1 MKFLIA
7 GLGSIG
13 RRHLR
18 NLLALGERDI
28 LFYRT
33 YRSTF
38 SDDEFAGFRVET
50 DLEAALANGVDAVIV
65 ANPTSL
71 HLDVAVPA
79 ARAGCH
85 LLIEKPLSHSLDG
98 VEQLR
103 HAMDASGARILIGF
117 QFRFHPGLQ
126 RFAKLLQAGAIG
138 RPLAARAQWGEYLP
152 AWHPWEDY
160 RRGYSARQD
169 LGGGVVLTLSHPV
182 DYLRWLLGDVRQV
195 WALTAQTGELDLQGV
210 EDIAEVGLRFES
222 GCLGSI
228 HLDYLQRPPSHLLEI
243 IGSQGTLSWNNATGE
258 TSVYQARIGDWEHFP
273 IPAGFERNHL
283 FLAEMR
289 HFLAVARGEAQ
300 PICSLDDGI
309 AALRIC
315 QAVLQSGQEIND
327 GQLL

>member
-33 YRSTF
+33 YRSTLA
-38 SDDEFAGFRVET
+38 DDEFAGFRVET
-50 DLEAALANGVDAVIV
+50 DLDVALASGVDAVIV

-98 VEQLR
+98 IDRLQEALKT
-103 HAMDASGARILIGF
+103 SGAQVLMGF

-126 RFAKLLQAGAIG
+126 RIAQLLQAGAIG
-138 RPLAARAQWGEYLP
+138 RPVSARAQWGEYLP

-160 RRGYSARQD
+160 RLGYSARQD

-195 WALTAQTGELDLQGV
+195 WAFTAQSGELDLQGV
-210 EDIAEVGLRFES
+210 EDIAEIGLRFENGS
-222 GCLGSI
+222 LGSI

-243 IGSQGTLSWNNATGE
+243 IGSQGTLRWDNATGE
-258 TSVYQARIGDWEHFP
+258 ASLYQAEMGAWEHFP
-273 IPAGFERNHL
+273 APPGFERNHL

-289 HFLAVARGEAQ
+289 HFLEVARGEAQ
-300 PICSLDDGI
+300 PLCSLDDGV
-309 AALRIC
+309 AALRVC
-315 QAVLQSGQEIND
+315 QEVIRSGHGTNLS
-327 GQLL
+327 QLP